1 LTERLSEKATLPQ
14 MGLFHG
20 IKIPTGIIFPPLFIP
35 SVLLLLKEE
44 PSHGYS
50 LLKRLADVGVVDADM
65 DPSPVYKVL
74 RLLEEKGLAVS
85 EHEGGNKGPARKVY
99 RLTDKGNEALS
110 AMASRITRATE
121 IIGWFQKKYKE
132 LQ

>member
-1 LTERLSEKATLPQ
+1 LTERLGEKATSPQ

-20 IKIPTGIIFPPLFIP
+20 IKIPRGILLPPLFIP
-35 SVLLLLKEE
+35 SILLLLKEE

-65 DPSPVYKVL
+65 DPSPVYKAL
-74 RLLEEKGLAVS
+74 RLLEEKELAVS
-85 EHEGGNKGPARKVY
+85 EHEGGNKGPARKIY
-99 RLTDKGNEALS
+99 RLTDKGSEALS
-110 AMASRITRATE
+110 AMASRIERATE
-121 IIGWFQKKYKE
+121 IIRWFRDKYKE